1 MSAALHLAKPQ
12 DLEKLMPLVT
22 GFHRE
27 MDTGTEETALER
39 ALIPLLE
46 DSPYGAVYL
55 MGPAR
60 APMGYIVLTFSW
72 SVELGGMDGFIDEIY
87 LRPAVRGRGIAL
99 EALQS
104 LRKTLQSAGIMALHL
119 EVDREDA
126 SSQRLY
132 QKARFELRD
141 RYSLMTLRL

>member
-46 DSPYGAVYL
+46 GSPYGAIYL

>member
-46 DSPYGAVYL
+46 GSPYGAVYL

>member
-22 GFHRE
+22 AFHAE
-27 MDTGTEETALER
+27 MGMGTEETALER

-46 DSPYGAVYL
+46 GSPYGAIYL

-60 APMGYIVLTFSW
+60 APMGYVVLTFSW
-72 SVELGGMDGFIDEIY
+72 SLEFGGMDGFIDEIF
-87 LRPAVRGRGIAL
+87 LRPTVRGRGIAL

-104 LRKTLQSAGIMALHL
+104 LRKVMQSAGVMALHL
-119 EVDREDA
+119 EVDRDNEGA
-126 SSQRLY
+126 QKLY
-132 QKARFELRD
+132 RRARFELRD

>member
-46 DSPYGAVYL
+46 GSPYGAVYL

-104 LRKTLQSAGIMALHL
+104 LRKTLKSAGLMALHL
-119 EVDREDA
+119 EVDRESA
-126 SSQRLY
+126 ASQRLY

-141 RYSLMTLRL
+141 RYSLMTLRF

>member
-46 DSPYGAVYL
+46 GSPYGAVYL

-104 LRKTLQSAGIMALHL
+104 LRKTLQSAGLMALHL
-119 EVDREDA
+119 EVDRENA
-126 SSQRLY
+126 ASQRLY

>member
-12 DLEKLMPLVT
+12 DLEKLMPLVM

-46 DSPYGAVYL
+46 GSPYGAVYL

-104 LRKTLQSAGIMALHL
+104 LRKTLQSAGLMALHL
-119 EVDREDA
+119 EVDRENA
-126 SSQRLY
+126 ASQRLY
-132 QKARFELRD
+132 QKACFELRD
-141 RYSLMTLRL
+141 RYSLMTLRF